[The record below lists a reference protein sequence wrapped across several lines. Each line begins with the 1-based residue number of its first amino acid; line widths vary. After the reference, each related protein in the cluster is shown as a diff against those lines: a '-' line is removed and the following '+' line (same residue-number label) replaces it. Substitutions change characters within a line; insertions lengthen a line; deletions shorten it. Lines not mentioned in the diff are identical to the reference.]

1 MSGVH
6 REMNDAPPPSRKVLG
21 EGTFGIVV
29 GPALSNWNN
38 DLKEVTYPRNV
49 TKIFKTKRNRNK
61 AIANSK
67 RLKRTVKNL
76 EATAE
81 LYRRP
86 YRIRNLNAS
95 IRERVRAYLGPGT
108 LDNRVL
114 SLLRVPYLG
123 QSIYHIDRTETAQR
137 AVRNIPYQ
145 VLCAQMLKCMQVV
158 QAIHAAGYIHGDIRE
173 TNVLCHLETG
183 ALTIIDF
190 DWLKPFDVFYR
201 QYPVF
206 YYSHP
211 PEALFIWGRDGITIE
226 NMMGNYWADEEL
238 YRSVWKEGYD
248 IYNIEGAARGS
259 NYFSRTFVP
268 NPIPHPG
275 EDIPW
280 ELFRRGLFDVAKNY
294 IDSYGLAHSFS
305 VLLEKAWYISHNPD
319 GTLREP
325 PRRDISLG
333 GVEQEQNAAKKEKE
347 YQRFLLVRLYI
358 VQILL
363 PRMLASD
370 YTERWDI
377 ATAIEKFT
385 KALRHFGVKIEEWLP
400 KDKKQEEVEAEL
412 AFMRDFADF
421 HLVEPGAIPS
431 PVPPKGPPSVTDKQE
446 ALEQVQA
453 AVGAENIAAGGQRRV
468 RKTVKNGR
476 SNR

>member
-1 MSGVH
+1 
-6 REMNDAPPPSRKVLG
+6 MNDTSQPRKVLG
-21 EGTFGIVV
+21 EGSFGIVV
-29 GPALSNWNN
+29 GPALSNWNDN
-38 DLKEVTYPRNV
+38 LEAVEYPRNV
-49 TKIFKTKRNRNK
+49 TKIFKTARNRNK

-67 RLKRTVKNL
+67 RLKQTVKQL

-81 LYRRP
+81 RYRRP

-108 LDNRVL
+108 RDNRVL
-114 SLLRVPYLG
+114 SLLRAPYLG
-123 QSIYHIDRTETAQR
+123 QSIYHINNTQAAYHAIRK
-137 AVRNIPYQ
+137 IPYQ
-145 VLCAQMLKCMQVV
+145 VLCAQMLQSMRVV

-190 DWLKPFDVFYR
+190 DWLKPFDEFYR
-201 QYPVF
+201 TFPIF
-206 YYSHP
+206 FYSHP

-238 YRSVWKEGYD
+238 YRSVWTEGYD

-259 NYFSRTFVP
+259 NHFSRTFVP
-268 NPIPHPG
+268 HPKPHPG
-275 EDIPW
+275 DDIPW
-280 ELFRRGLFDVAKNY
+280 ELFRKGLFDVAKDY

-325 PRRDISLG
+325 VRRDISLG
-333 GVEQEQNAAKKEKE
+333 GQDAAKE

-363 PRMLASD
+363 PRMLSSD

-377 ATAIEKFT
+377 ATAIDKFT
-385 KALRHFGVKIEEWLP
+385 KALTHFGLKIEDWLP
-400 KDKKQEEVEAEL
+400 ADQKQETTVAEL
-412 AFMRDFADF
+412 EFMRDFANF
-421 HLVEPGAIPS
+421 HLMEPGAIPS
-431 PVPPKGPPSVTDKQE
+431 PVPPKGPPSVTEVQKALDEVIAEVQE
-446 ALEQVQA
+446 S
-453 AVGAENIAAGGQRRV
+453 ENLPAGGKRRV

-476 SNR
+476 SSR